1 MNYSVFIMGQS
12 SHDRETE
19 SRTRVL
25 LVAPDVIGT
34 RMAGP
39 GLRFVSIARA
49 LAPHMR
55 VTLAAGVEGSSSLDD
70 EARSFDVAYYTERS
84 ELEQLVAASDVI
96 FCQFFDTHVARIA
109 NEAGVAIV
117 YDLYNALPV
126 ETIGSNRISGFTDEE
141 GKDREYSELVKYF
154 SFCARAGSYFVT
166 SNERQR
172 DWWLGFIMA
181 SLGVLPSTLHGRKA
195 DEIIGLLPF
204 GSEDREPELRF
215 HGLRGRHGLESSDF
229 IVLWAGGIWD
239 WFDAATPIRAIASL
253 VDEHPRIKLVFYGT
267 THPNASIG
275 EPAIV
280 RAAKALAE
288 DLGVLHSN
296 VLFLDDWV
304 PAAER
309 ENYLLDADIAISTHQ
324 DSLETHYAFR
334 TRILD
339 HFWARLPSVVSRGDW
354 FAQYIED
361 HRLGTVT
368 DVGDVTAVADAIRA
382 YANDDAARAAA
393 ISRIESIRS
402 DWTWNETTR
411 ELRELLTTGFT
422 SIRRPRLEAEETI
435 HSAEVSPPAEPST
448 RQLVRMLLVR
458 SPLGPVLRTG
468 RATVRRISSRQRRE

>member
-1 MNYSVFIMGQS
+1 MNYSVFTMGQS
-12 SHDRETE
+12 THDRETTP
-19 SRTRVL
+19 RTRVL
-25 LVAPDVIGT
+25 LVAPDVVGA

-49 LAPHMR
+49 LAPYMH
-55 VTLAAGVEGSSSLDD
+55 VTLAAGVEGSSGLGD
-70 EARSFDVAYYTERS
+70 EPESFDIAYYTERT
-84 ELEQLVAASDVI
+84 ELEELVAGTDVI
-96 FCQFFDTHVARIA
+96 FCQFFDTHVARMA

-126 ETIGSNRISGFTDEE
+126 ETIGSQRISGFTDEE

-154 SFCARAGSYFVT
+154 AFCARAGSYFVT

-215 HGLRGRHGLESSDF
+215 HGLRGRHGIDASDF

-253 VDEHPRIKLVFYGT
+253 VEENPRIKLVFYGT

-275 EPAIV
+275 EPATV
-280 RAAKALAE
+280 REAKALAE
-288 DLGVLHSN
+288 QLGVLGN
-296 VLFLDDWV
+296 VVFLDDWV

-354 FAQYIED
+354 FAQYIDENG
-361 HRLGTVT
+361 LGTVT
-368 DVGDVTAVADAIRA
+368 DVGDVEGVAAAIRA
-382 YANDDAARAAA
+382 YSFDEGLRMSTVERIETIRAA
-393 ISRIESIRS
+393 
-402 DWTWNETTR
+402 WTWSETTR
-411 ELRELLTTGFT
+411 ELRELLTTGFEF
-422 SIRRPRLEAEETI
+422 IRLPQLAPEAVQAAAASTPI
-435 HSAEVSPPAEPST
+435 EPSM
-448 RQLVRMLLVR
+448 RQIVRMRLVR
-458 SPLGPVLRTG
+458 SPIGPVLRRG
-468 RATVRRISSRQRRE
+468 RAALRRVSTRQRRE

>member
-12 SHDRETE
+12 SHDRDTR

-25 LVAPDVIGT
+25 LVAPDVVGA

-39 GLRFVSIARA
+39 GLRFVSISRA
-49 LAPHMR
+49 LAPYMH
-55 VTLAAGVEGSSSLDD
+55 VTLAAGVEGSSALDD
-70 EARSFDVAYYTERS
+70 EARAFDVSYYSERS
-84 ELEQLVAASDVI
+84 ELEELVAATDVI

-154 SFCARAGSYFVT
+154 AFCARAGSYFVT

-204 GSEDREPELRF
+204 GSEDREPELDF

-239 WFDAATPIRAIASL
+239 WFDAATPIRAVASL
-253 VDEHPRIKLVFYGT
+253 VLENPQIKLVFYGT

-275 EPAIV
+275 EPATV
-280 RAAKALAE
+280 REAKALAE
-288 DLGVLHSN
+288 QLGVLGSN
-296 VLFLDDWV
+296 VVFLDDWV

-354 FAQYIED
+354 FAQYIDD
-361 HRLGTVT
+361 HGLGTVT
-368 DVGDVTAVADAIRA
+368 AVGDVAGVADAIRT
-382 YANDDAARAAA
+382 YANNESIRSATVE
-393 ISRIESIRS
+393 RIESIRA
-402 DWTWNETTR
+402 DWTWSETTR
-411 ELRELLTTGFT
+411 ELRELLTTGFA
-422 SIRRPRLEAEETI
+422 SIRRPRLVVEETVQPTEA
-435 HSAEVSPPAEPST
+435 SAHVEPSI
-448 RQLVRMLLVR
+448 RQLVRKRLVS
-458 SPLGPVLRTG
+458 SPLGPVLRHG
-468 RATVRRISSRQRRE
+468 RAALQRVSSRHRRE

>member
-1 MNYSVFIMGQS
+1 MNYSVFIMGQPP
-12 SHDRETE
+12 HDRETE

-25 LVAPDVIGT
+25 LVAPDVIGA

-49 LAPHMR
+49 LAPHMQ
-55 VTLAAGVEGSSSLDD
+55 VTLAAGVEGSSSLGDVS
-70 EARSFDVAYYTERS
+70 ESFDVVYYTQRS
-84 ELEQLVAASDVI
+84 ELEELVAATDVI

-154 SFCARAGSYFVT
+154 AFCARAGSYFVT

-204 GSEDREPELRF
+204 GSEDREPELAF

-253 VDEHPRIKLVFYGT
+253 VDESPRIKLVFYGT

-275 EPAIV
+275 EPATV
-280 RAAKALAE
+280 RAAKSLAE
-288 DLGVLHSN
+288 DLGVFGSN
-296 VLFLDDWV
+296 VVFLDDWV

-309 ENYLLDADIAISTHQ
+309 ENYLLDADVAISTHQ

-354 FAQYIED
+354 FAQYID
-361 HRLGTVT
+361 DQGLGTVT
-368 DVGDVTAVADAIRA
+368 DVGDVSAVADAIRT
-382 YANDDAARAAA
+382 YASDDAVRAATVE
-393 ISRIESIRS
+393 RIESIRA

-411 ELRELLTTGFT
+411 ELRELLTTGFS
-422 SIRRPRLEAEETI
+422 SIQRPRLAVEETVQP
-435 HSAEVSPPAEPST
+435 AEVPAPVEPSI
-448 RQLVRMLLVR
+448 RQLVKKRLA
-458 SPLGPVLRTG
+458 SSFLGPVLRRG
-468 RATVRRISSRQRRE
+468 RTVIRRVSSRHRLE

>member
-1 MNYSVFIMGQS
+1 MNYSVFIMGQPP
-12 SHDRETE
+12 HDRETHP
-19 SRTRVL
+19 RTRVL
-25 LVAPDVIGT
+25 LVAPDVIGE

-49 LAPHMR
+49 LAPHMH
-55 VTLAAGVEGSSSLDD
+55 VTLAAGVDGSTALDEEG
-70 EARSFDVAYYTERS
+70 RSFDVAYYTERS
-84 ELEQLVAASDVI
+84 ELEDLVAATDVI
-96 FCQFFDTHVARIA
+96 FCQFFDTHVARLA

-154 SFCARAGSYFVT
+154 AFCARAGSYFVT

-204 GSEDREPELRF
+204 GSEDREPESVF

-253 VDEHPRIKLVFYGT
+253 VDENPHIKLVFYGT

-275 EPAIV
+275 EPATV
-280 RAAKALAE
+280 RAAKTLAD
-288 DLGVLHSN
+288 DLGVLGSN

-354 FAQYIED
+354 FAQYID
-361 HRLGTVT
+361 DQGLGIVT
-368 DVGDVTAVADAIRA
+368 DVADVPAV
-382 YANDDAARAAA
+382 AAA
-393 ISRIESIRS
+393 IRTYALDEAMRAATIERIESIRAH
-402 DWTWNETTR
+402 WTWSETTR
-411 ELRELLTTGFT
+411 ELRERLTIGFS
-422 SIRRPRLEAEETI
+422 SIKRPRLDPEETI
-435 HSAEVSPPAEPST
+435 HPTEAPAPAVPST

-458 SPLGPVLRTG
+458 SPFGPVLRHG
-468 RATVRRISSRQRRE
+468 RAVVRQVSSRQRRK